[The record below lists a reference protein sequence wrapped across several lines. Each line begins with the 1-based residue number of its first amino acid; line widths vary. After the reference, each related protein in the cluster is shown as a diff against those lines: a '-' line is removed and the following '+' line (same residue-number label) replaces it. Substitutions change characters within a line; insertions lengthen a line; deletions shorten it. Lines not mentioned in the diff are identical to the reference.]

1 MGKQDLPLTHI
12 RPGQSV
18 GIFDVVQIWKYR
30 SLLSQ
35 MVSRQLAVRITASP
49 LNLLWGFIRPGIM
62 TLAFFYLR
70 HLTDADFGQTVPYA
84 VYIFSGFCLW
94 FLFADIVVQIATSL
108 AADAAVIQRVYYPR
122 ILGPLSILI
131 SRMVDVGIILV
142 AIFILQ
148 LFMGVGPSMQFYWL
162 PLAALTLLG
171 LAFGLGT
178 IFASLMLFHADS
190 RKVLDIM
197 LYLGLFV
204 SPVLFE
210 RSVLPQAVQEYY
222 IYNPM
227 VGMLNSIRGS
237 MFAPSPIDFQAWQIS
252 GVVAGAL
259 VLIGLLFLS
268 RAARVVGERV

>member
-1 MGKQDLPLTHI
+1 MNKQNYPLTHI

-18 GIFDVVQIWKYR
+18 GIFDLVQIWKYR

-35 MVSRQLAVRITASP
+35 MIRRQLAVRITASP

-70 HLTDADFGQTVPYA
+70 HLTNADFGQTVPYA
-84 VYIFSGFCLW
+84 LFIFSGFCLW
-94 FLFADIVVQIATSL
+94 FLWADTVVQIATSL
-108 AADAAVIQRVYYPR
+108 ASDAAVIQRVYYPR
-122 ILGPLSILI
+122 ILGPLSILL
-131 SRMVDVGIILV
+131 SRLVDVGIILV
-142 AIFILQ
+142 AILVLQ
-148 LFMGVGPSMQFYWL
+148 LFMGVAPSLQFYWL

-210 RSVLPQAVQEYY
+210 RSVLPPEVQQLY

-227 VGMLNSIRGS
+227 VGMLSALRGS
-237 MFAPSPIDFQAWQIS
+237 MFAPSPIDFHAWQIS
-252 GVVAGAL
+252 GIAAATL
-259 VLIGLLFLS
+259 VLVGLLFLS

>member
-1 MGKQDLPLTHI
+1 MAKQNLPLTHI

-30 SLLSQ
+30 SLLGQ
-35 MVSRQLAVRITASP
+35 MVRRQLAVRITASP
-49 LNLLWGFIRPGIM
+49 LNLVWGFIRPGIM

-70 HLTDADFGQTVPYA
+70 HVTNADFGQTVPYA
-84 VYIFSGFCLW
+84 VFIFSGFCLW
-94 FLFADIVVQIATSL
+94 FLFTDIVVQIATSL

-131 SRMVDVGIILV
+131 SRMVDVGIILT
-142 AIFILQ
+142 AIFVLQ
-148 LFMGVGPSMQFYWL
+148 LLMGVGPSLQFYWL

-171 LAFGLGT
+171 LAFGVGT

-197 LYLGLFV
+197 LYLGLFL
-204 SPVLFE
+204 SPVLFD
-210 RSVLPQAVQEYY
+210 RSILPVGIQPYY
-222 IYNPM
+222 DYNPM
-227 VGMLNSIRGS
+227 VGMLSAIRGS
-237 MFAPSPIDFQAWQIS
+237 MFAPSSIDYHAWQIS
-252 GVVAGAL
+252 GITAGVL
-259 VLIGLLFLS
+259 VMVGLVFLG

>member
-1 MGKQDLPLTHI
+1 MAKQEPPLTHI

-18 GIFDVVQIWKYR
+18 GVFDIVQIWRYR

-35 MVSRQLAVRITASP
+35 MVARQLAVRITASP

-84 VYIFSGFCLW
+84 LYIFSGFCLW

-122 ILGPLSILI
+122 ILGPLSILM
-131 SRMVDVGIILV
+131 SRVVDVGIILL
-142 AIFILQ
+142 ATFILQ
-148 LFMGVGPSMQFYWL
+148 LVMGVAPSPHFYWL
-162 PLAALTLLG
+162 PLATLTLLA

-178 IFASLMLFHADS
+178 IFAALILFHADS
-190 RKVLDIM
+190 RKVLDII

-210 RSVLPQAVQEYY
+210 RSLLPAEIQKYY
-222 IYNPM
+222 VYNPM
-227 VGMLNSIRGS
+227 VGILGAIRGS
-237 MFAPSPIDFQAWQIS
+237 MFAPASIDFHAWQIS
-252 GVVAGAL
+252 GISAIVL
-259 VLIGLLFLS
+259 VTIGLLFLS

>member
-30 SLLSQ
+30 TLLSQ
-35 MVSRQLAVRITASP
+35 MVKRQLAVRITASP

-70 HLTDADFGQTVPYA
+70 HLTDANFGQTVPYA
-84 VYIFSGFCLW
+84 LYIFSGFCLW

-131 SRMVDVGIILV
+131 SRMVDVGIILT

-210 RSVLPQAVQEYY
+210 RSVLPGEVQQYY
-222 IYNPM
+222 VYNPM
-227 VGMLNSIRGS
+227 VGMLSSIRGS
-237 MFAPSPIDFQAWQIS
+237 MFAPSPIDFHAWQIS
-252 GVVAGAL
+252 GIFAGTL